1 MKYFTIKEMC
11 DSAIAKKYNITNEP
25 NIIER
30 NNIIKLVET
39 LLDPLRERLGQP
51 IIVNCGFRNDRVNK
65 LVEGS
70 VTSAHR
76 KGLAADLRIN
86 GNNIRLK
93 EELLK
98 SGLDFDQ
105 CIVYHSKTNPSFV
118 HIGLSDRK
126 NRRQVLFSPDG
137 KRYFPF

>member
-1 MKYFTIKEMC
+1 MEHFTVEELCK
-11 DSAIAKKYNITNEP
+11 STTAKKYGIKNVP
-25 NIIER
+25 NKYERKNLEFLIE
-30 NNIIKLVET
+30 N
-39 LLDPLRERLGQP
+39 LLEPLRERLGQP
-51 IIVNCGFRNDRVNK
+51 IIVNCGFRNDVVNK
-65 LVEGS
+65 LVGGS

-86 GNNIRLK
+86 DNNIRLK

-118 HIGLSDRK
+118 HIGLSDKK

-137 KRYFPF
+137 KHYFSF

>member
-11 DSAIAKKYNITNEP
+11 DSETAKKHNIANEP

-51 IIVNCGFRNDRVNK
+51 IIVNCGFRNDSVNK
-65 LVEGS
+65 LVGGS

>member
-11 DSAIAKKYNITNEP
+11 DSETAKKHNIANEP

-65 LVEGS
+65 LVGGS

-126 NRRQVLFSPDG
+126 NRRQVLFSPDD

>member
-11 DSAIAKKYNITNEP
+11 DSETAKKHNITNEP

-65 LVEGS
+65 LVGGS

-76 KGLAADLRIN
+76 KGLAADLRIY